1 MSSRRTYDTQIITIR
16 QVNALNSN
24 NSVIAAQRVLTTDG
38 EGGTYWAVASN
49 LGGFGALNELVVNE
63 KRFVTDLSYNK
74 ISLNTTYGLGCI
86 ANSTTKEITLFSKGF
101 DTIDISGGNTIY
113 SYSNSIIS
121 PTFKFVGGNGVNIS
135 SDPLKREIYITGQP
149 ATVTGSYAYNTIN
162 VISNASTITAS
173 TIRNSNT
180 AVLTALSPISRLSL
194 AGIGDILLSTNI
206 TQNITYLSIS
216 SFTSKGYHDL
226 SGVAYGTF
234 SSCMSTVS
242 SLFLDKSA
250 LNNIA
255 VFVSTASLV
264 STTKE
269 LSENIARTDYNIQ
282 NNYTNKDAF
291 NVLSNSVTTQRGD
304 LQAIDSILNRG
315 IISTVSFA
323 SSLNVA
329 SYKGILVPVVNQQ
342 QFTYTVSS
350 VSFRLDS
357 MSTMLNRKCQ
367 ISLSYSPSLHFDINS
382 AQQTDDK
389 ILYMST
395 LLVCGNYEVN
405 TTTFND
411 TTFVRPWLIYTGT
424 SNTFYNDTI
433 NMTFSSDL
441 INNIGLTSSFT
452 MLHRINNYSGASFNP
467 GPLGF
472 DTEFYTSGNNT
483 LSVILTGTNYTSIN

>member
-1 MSSRRTYDTQIITIR
+1 
-16 QVNALNSN
+16 
-24 NSVIAAQRVLTTDG
+24 
-38 EGGTYWAVASN
+38 
-49 LGGFGALNELVVNE
+49 
-63 KRFVTDLSYNK
+63 
-74 ISLNTTYGLGCI
+74 
-86 ANSTTKEITLFSKGF
+86 
-101 DTIDISGGNTIY
+101 
-113 SYSNSIIS
+113 
-121 PTFKFVGGNGVNIS
+121 
-135 SDPLKREIYITGQP
+135 
-149 ATVTGSYAYNTIN
+149 
-162 VISNASTITAS
+162 
-173 TIRNSNT
+173 
-180 AVLTALSPISRLSL
+180 
-194 AGIGDILLSTNI
+194 
-206 TQNITYLSIS
+206 
-216 SFTSKGYHDL
+216 
-226 SGVAYGTF
+226 
-234 SSCMSTVS
+234 
-242 SLFLDKSA
+242 
-250 LNNIA
+250 
-255 VFVSTASLV
+255 
-264 STTKE
+264 